1 MEEVVMME
9 KPKTANQSARDALK
23 QWQDEIN
30 ENVYSI
36 DEDYIHTIQF
46 SFPDDFKRINQEL
59 ENFGFNVAHQLEPL
73 VSANN
78 MASNLPQL
86 EEYNSIG
93 ERVDKITHHPTYVEA
108 GDIIY
113 SSRLLEKMAQP
124 GGLTECLSL
133 LFLSS
138 QTGEAGH
145 NCPIACSAG
154 IIRVLQKVPN
164 FPEKETYL
172 EKLITPSYQTNFT
185 GAQFLTEIQGG
196 SDVGQNAVYAKQ
208 NEDKVWQIYGEKWF
222 CSNAGANLIFITAR
236 YDANSNG
243 TKGLGLFL
251 IPAEWK
257 GRKNNYK
264 VRRLKDKIGTRS
276 MATGEIDFNGAYAIQ
291 IGSLSDG
298 FHLVMDNV
306 LHLSRL
312 FNSFCVLGM
321 ARRAYSIARSYAKH
335 RIAFAHEII
344 HYPLVKENL
353 AKIKA
358 ENTAMIAA
366 MFATARIQDS
376 LDANPN
382 QDERVKLLL
391 RVLVNMQ
398 KYLTA
403 LYSVHHI
410 HHAIDVLA
418 GNGTIETFSPL
429 PRLLRDCIVCENW
442 EGTHNILRAQ
452 IYKDILK
459 YDIDKIYLAFLQD
472 ELKKLDEKLPQA
484 QEVSVEIKKL
494 ESELNKF
501 RQLNN
506 ELQSLEIKNIVDR
519 MAMLY
524 CGIKLLIEAQHQVK
538 FNNSFSKMDCY
549 HYFYML
555 HLSKNPI
562 VYDDNYLD
570 LMSRIIA

>member
-1 MEEVVMME
+1 
-9 KPKTANQSARDALK
+9 
-23 QWQDEIN
+23 
-30 ENVYSI
+30 
-36 DEDYIHTIQF
+36 
-46 SFPDDFKRINQEL
+46 
-59 ENFGFNVAHQLEPL
+59 
-73 VSANN
+73 
-78 MASNLPQL
+78 
-86 EEYNSIG
+86 
-93 ERVDKITHHPTYVEA
+93 
-108 GDIIY
+108 
-113 SSRLLEKMAQP
+113 
-124 GGLTECLSL
+124 
-133 LFLSS
+133 
-138 QTGEAGH
+138 
-145 NCPIACSAG
+145 
-154 IIRVLQKVPN
+154 
-164 FPEKETYL
+164 
-172 EKLITPSYQTNFT
+172 
-185 GAQFLTEIQGG
+185 
-196 SDVGQNAVYAKQ
+196 
-208 NEDKVWQIYGEKWF
+208 
-222 CSNAGANLIFITAR
+222 
-236 YDANSNG
+236 
-243 TKGLGLFL
+243 
-251 IPAEWK
+251 
-257 GRKNNYK
+257 
-264 VRRLKDKIGTRS
+264 
-276 MATGEIDFNGAYAIQ
+276 
-291 IGSLSDG
+291 
-298 FHLVMDNV
+298 
-306 LHLSRL
+306 
-312 FNSFCVLGM
+312 
-321 ARRAYSIARSYAKH
+321 
-335 RIAFAHEII
+335 
-344 HYPLVKENL
+344 
-353 AKIKA
+353 
-358 ENTAMIAA
+358 MIAA

-403 LYSVHHI
+403 LYSVQHI